1 MWHPMGLIDV
11 QHAMQIP
18 AIEKKHPFWSCE
30 LLLDFSF
37 KATTLFLL
45 CVV

>member
-11 QHAMQIP
+11 QHAMQTP